1 MDWYKIVPSR
11 VADGH
16 QQETQVAEA
25 LLEQIG
31 EIYGNVCCL
40 RYIAKSQNKVRLF
53 DRVLR
58 CRYCFDGELNV
69 KFLNLINRTRPR
81 RNLASIKATCLP
93 VEPPRTHLESF
104 YLTSIFS

>member
-1 MDWYKIVPSR
+1 MLSIPGLDGLVQNRPSR

-40 RYIAKSQNKVRLF
+40 RYIAKSQNKERSIHHQSSTYTARPGQK
-53 DRVLR
+53 D
-58 CRYCFDGELNV
+58 EL
-69 KFLNLINRTRPR
+69 
-81 RNLASIKATCLP
+81 
-93 VEPPRTHLESF
+93 
-104 YLTSIFS
+104 